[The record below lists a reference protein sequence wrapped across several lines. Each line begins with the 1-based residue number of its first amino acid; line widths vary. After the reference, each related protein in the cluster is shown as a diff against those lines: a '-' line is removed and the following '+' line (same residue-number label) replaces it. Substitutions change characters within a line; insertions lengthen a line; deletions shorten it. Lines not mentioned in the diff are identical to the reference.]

1 MNESQSGWPALGVRP
16 TVHTPLHEAPP
27 CTRGGV
33 GYTYHLWSPCPLPCP
48 APSWTPFLQLP
59 VQLLDSQALFVCGR
73 LGSTVKWEIWPPV
86 EDLWA
91 PDPESRTASITVLI
105 NPDWPQ
111 CRTRGLVG
119 RDRTGLSRWIQG
131 QEGEAGRQRG
141 DLRLAVPNLARSV
154 FTVWPCGMSP
164 PPADTWPV
172 PTPGEEATGP
182 AWARAGC
189 LKTGAGAGWI
199 GFPEAIYIYKGCRVP
214 WSWPLP
220 EGATLGGPARHAFL
234 PRGWLSIYSPRQA
247 GQGELRREGWKGWRE
262 KRALP
267 PSLLPKEPL
276 IVKARSKLG
285 QGEVCPCSRSHSP
298 PPCLALRWKKR
309 CWGKP
314 PP

>member
-1 MNESQSGWPALGVRP
+1 M
-16 TVHTPLHEAPP
+16 
-27 CTRGGV
+27 
-33 GYTYHLWSPCPLPCP
+33 WSPCPLPCP
-48 APSWTPFLQLP
+48 TPSWTPFLQLP

-91 PDPESRTASITVLI
+91 PDPESRTTSITVLI

-141 DLRLAVPNLARSV
+141 DLRLAGPHLARSV
-154 FTVWPCGMSP
+154 FTLWPCGMSP

-199 GFPEAIYIYKGCRVP
+199 GFPEAIYIYIKAAGCPGAGRSLRVQLCGAQP
-214 WSWPLP
+214 GMHSCP
-220 EGATLGGPARHAFL
+220 EAG
-234 PRGWLSIYSPRQA
+234 SPFIVPGRQA
-247 GQGELRREGWKGWRE
+247 KGIEDGGLERVEREE
-262 KRALP
+262 SP
-267 PSLLPKEPL
+267 PSLPAAKGAPL
-276 IVKARSKLG
+276 CKG
-285 QGEVCPCSRSHSP
+285 QKQTRAG
-298 PPCLALRWKKR
+298 
-309 CWGKP
+309 
-314 PP
+314 

>member
-1 MNESQSGWPALGVRP
+1 MDPGAG
-16 TVHTPLHEAPP
+16 
-27 CTRGGV
+27 RGSRE
-33 GYTYHLWSPCPLPCP
+33 TE
-48 APSWTPFLQLP
+48 
-59 VQLLDSQALFVCGR
+59 R
-73 LGSTVKWEIWPPV
+73 GS
-86 EDLWA
+86 
-91 PDPESRTASITVLI
+91 
-105 NPDWPQ
+105 
-111 CRTRGLVG
+111 
-119 RDRTGLSRWIQG
+119 
-131 QEGEAGRQRG
+131 EAGRPQPG
-141 DLRLAVPNLARSV
+141 PFCVHRLALWHVPSPSRYMACANPRGRGHRSSLGKGRV
-154 FTVWPCGMSP
+154 LEDRGRCRLDWVSRGY
-164 PPADTWPV
+164 
-172 PTPGEEATGP
+172 
-182 AWARAGC
+182 
-189 LKTGAGAGWI
+189 
-199 GFPEAIYIYKGCRVP
+199 IYIYKGCRVP